1 MKQVPSNHFQRHVGE
16 YKILVLLL
24 AALALLW
31 PSPALAESVH
41 ARFDLSTPQAGP
53 FPSDRFTV
61 PDPMHYTGLRVEL
74 PKPDCAARPSDCAD
88 LDVINTLDGFN
99 LQPRLSIP
107 FDGPIDVASVTSQSV
122 FLVSLGSTLPDGAPD
137 GHVVGI
143 NQIVWDPGTN
153 TLHVESDELLDQHT
167 RYVLVVTNTVRNLDG
182 KHVKAARF
190 LDFVDESNSASTG
203 DPALDAYRML
213 LRNALAQIDA
223 AGVIP
228 RGQVVAASVFTTQ
241 SVTAILEKMRDEIK
255 AATPAPADFLLGPGT
270 SRTVFAL
277 STMMSVRLNA
287 QVSADPTAPLST
299 LPLPLSV
306 LNVVPG
312 AVGTIAFGKYSSPD
326 YRVHPGEFIPAVGTK
341 FGTPVVQ
348 GSSDVG
354 FILFL
359 PSSPEPATGY
369 PVAIFGHGAG
379 GNKAESGFVAA
390 KLAQQ
395 GIAVIAIDQPGNG
408 FGPLSTY
415 TIGFTDLSS
424 VTFPSVG
431 RGIDQ
436 NGDGKIGQ
444 SEGFSAAR
452 PRTILGGRDG
462 QRQTV
467 IDHMQLVREIEVGM
481 DVDGGGLPD
490 LDPSRIYYLGP
501 SRGGIQ
507 GLPFLAIEP
516 DVRAGIFTVPG
527 GSGEF
532 RLAASSRGDLGA
544 SLQARVP
551 SLINS
556 PGITRLDGLPVL
568 PPYFNENMPL
578 RSGAAFTAL
587 LQDGTTQVIRSP
599 LINTIPGAMDIQQVI
614 ENGEWASQAGDAVA
628 YAAYIRRKP
637 LGGVPAKAVIVQF
650 ANGDR
655 VVPNPTTTAILRA
668 GDLADRATFVRT
680 NLVFPVNPR
689 PFPNNIYL
697 YPHTF
702 LQIFADPALTA
713 IALQAQQQIAS
724 FLALDGTNQ
733 NLNPFDGT
741 QILDPDGASPVFEVP
756 IVPPLPE
763 ALNYFP

>member
-61 PDPMHYTGLRVEL
+61 PDPMHYTGRRVEL
-74 PKPDCAARPSDCAD
+74 PKPDCAACPSACAD
-88 LDVINTLDGFN
+88 LAVINTLDGFN

-122 FLVSLGSTLPDGAPD
+122 FLVSLGSTLPDGAPG

-182 KHVKAARF
+182 RHVKAAREF
-190 LDFVDESNSASTG
+190 LDFIDDANGSTG
-203 DPALDAYRML
+203 DPALEAYRTQ
-213 LRNALAQIDA
+213 LRNALSQLDA
-223 AGVIP
+223 AGVVP
-228 RGQVVAASVFTTQ
+228 QDQVVTASIFTTQ
-241 SVTAILEKMRDEIK
+241 SVTAVLEKIRDEIK
-255 AATPAPADFLLGPGT
+255 VATPAPADFLLGPGG

-436 NGDGKIGQ
+436 NGDGQIGK

-501 SRGGIQ
+501 SSSLSERTNEVGQERDYRVRFVHYRGAGR
-507 GLPFLAIEP
+507 LWRPP
-516 DVRAGIFTVPG
+516 THPRWVRK
-527 GSGEF
+527 
-532 RLAASSRGDLGA
+532 R
-544 SLQARVP
+544 
-551 SLINS
+551 
-556 PGITRLDGLPVL
+556 
-568 PPYFNENMPL
+568 YFNHL
-578 RSGAAFTAL
+578 SDRL
-587 LQDGTTQVIRSP
+587 LDNILCLCPNHHVLFDYG
-599 LINTIPGAMDIQQVI
+599 GF
-614 ENGEWASQAGDAVA
+614 AVA
-628 YAAYIRRKP
+628 DDFTLLGMEGRLHIKPEHKISIANIRYH
-637 LGGVPAKAVIVQF
+637 
-650 ANGDR
+650 R
-655 VVPNPTTTAILRA
+655 VH
-668 GDLADRATFVRT
+668 F
-680 NLVFPVNPR
+680 
-689 PFPNNIYL
+689 Y
-697 YPHTF
+697 
-702 LQIFADPALTA
+702 
-713 IALQAQQQIAS
+713 
-724 FLALDGTNQ
+724 
-733 NLNPFDGT
+733 
-741 QILDPDGASPVFEVP
+741 
-756 IVPPLPE
+756 
-763 ALNYFP
+763 